1 MEKMRIARNLEKQI
15 KREYST
21 DNGYLLAKK
30 LVDAG
35 YIELTDDIRDKI
47 SFLKQICQEV
57 KFDDFYATI
66 LLAELS
72 LNDLKK
78 RYSQYVKYTGE
89 MECTTGQLGFDAE
102 KIASYVSALHEM
114 RIDDNFMDSIMKSI
128 LKLGCIAKSV
138 KGVKAIIADLNIF
151 EQPIEIRNQFIC
163 ENADLLFNDY
173 SRKVDLVF
181 EALCQK
187 YGKEDGF
194 NYLKAHPEC
203 IYFGINEIQ

>member
-1 MEKMRIARNLEKQI
+1 
-15 KREYST
+15 
-21 DNGYLLAKK
+21 
-30 LVDAG
+30 
-35 YIELTDDIRDKI
+35 
-47 SFLKQICQEV
+47 
-57 KFDDFYATI
+57 
-66 LLAELS
+66 
-72 LNDLKK
+72 
-78 RYSQYVKYTGE
+78 